1 MAAEVFVVEVA
12 AGVEERTVV
21 GKIRSCG
28 GFDTVVFTEERIIG
42 VEVKPEFSLT
52 EFERALG
59 EVIKHLISEYWSIR
73 IEEGMIVMPYNNLGT
88 SKVMMSKKRLQ
99 GEMRYTLANCGYP
112 ISLNLLPVPCKIYDG
127 K

>member
-1 MAAEVFVVEVA
+1 VAAEVFVVEVA

-73 IEEGMIVMPYNNLGT
+73 IEEGIIVMPYNNLGT
-88 SKVMMSKKRLQ
+88 SKVMTIFFRYFLLWTSYSTFAFIKLSLQ
-99 GEMRYTLANCGYP
+99 F
-112 ISLNLLPVPCKIYDG
+112 SLSLDPHIAIA
-127 K
+127 